1 MTSSDNL
8 ALKFENG
15 VAFMDVN
22 GRVGED
28 ELKQGLSWFQERAE
42 ANDNYN
48 ICIDLRAEEFSDLS
62 AVSREFKNVASMLR
76 HATTAQKCAI
86 ISDSAFVR
94 NSAKV
99 EGAVIPG
106 LEIEAFDVTERDPA
120 VAWLNDRLAEH
131 IAENDGA
138 DPNPDAEFEDT
149 TESDGDKGWGDLKLS
164 KVDY

>member
-1 MTSSDNL
+1 MTTSDNL

-22 GRVGED
+22 GRVGEA
-28 ELKQGLSWFQERAE
+28 ELKEGLSWFDERTE

-48 ICIDLRAEEFSDLS
+48 ICIDLRAEEFKDLS
-62 AVSREFKNVASMLR
+62 AVSREFKNVAYMLR
-76 HATTAQKCAI
+76 HAKAAQKCAI

-106 LEIEAFDVTERDPA
+106 LEIEAFDVTDRDPA
-120 VAWLNDRLAEH
+120 VAWLNDSLKEY

-138 DPNPDAEFEDT
+138 EPNPDAEFEDT
-149 TESDGDKGWGDLKLS
+149 TEAKSDDPWGNLKLS